1 MIRGKLLLLAA
12 AAEASLS
19 DVSEAVSEAVS
30 SAESGTVSDAPTLG
44 DAVDAIVD
52 NPQETLSALGEFFA
66 NMGKSLMGM
75 LPKIIFAVVVL
86 IIGIIITKLV
96 LFGLS
101 KGLGRSKLDL
111 TVTKF
116 TAQIVKIILYT
127 LLLTIVLSM
136 LGIPATSVVT
146 VIGTAGVAIGLALQT
161 ALSNVA
167 GGFLLM
173 INKPF
178 KIGDYITTNGVEGT
192 VAQISIL
199 YTRLDSLTNQAIFIP
214 NGMAVNATIINNN
227 TNENRRLEMLFSIS
241 YDDDFGKAK
250 GIIEGILNSHKGILH
265 ELPLMIVMKEHGT
278 SSIVILVRAWCRT
291 DEYWDIYFELNEQVR
306 AAFIENDIKIP
317 FEQLDVHIKEEK

>member
-1 MIRGKLLLLAA
+1 MISAGLRFLL
-12 AAEASLS
+12 ES
-19 DVSEAVSEAVS
+19 AVSEPAVS
-30 SAESGTVSDAPTLG
+30 GVESSSPTLG

-52 NPQETLSALGEFFA
+52 NPQETLSALGEFFK
-66 NMGKSLMGM
+66 NMGNAIVGM

-101 KGLGRSKLDL
+101 KGLGKTKLDL

-116 TAQIVKIILYT
+116 TAQVAKIVLYT

-146 VIGTAGVAIGLALQT
+146 VIGTAGVAIGLALQS

-178 KIGDYITTNGVEGT
+178 KIGDYISTNGVEGT

-227 TNENRRLEMLFSIS
+227 TNANRRLEMLFSIS
-241 YDDDFGKAK
+241 YNDDFAKAK
-250 GIIEGILNSHKGILH
+250 GVIESVLNKHDGILH
-265 ELPLMIVMKEHGT
+265 EEPLLVVMKEH
-278 SSIVILVRAWCRT
+278 SASAIVILVRAWCRT
-291 DEYWDIYFELNEQVR
+291 PEYWDVYFDLNEQVR
-306 AAFIENDIKIP
+306 RAFIDNGIEIP
-317 FEQLDVHIKEEK
+317 FEQVDVHIKER